1 LLEALEWNGS
11 LEKTGN
17 VYV

>member
-1 LLEALEWNGS
+1 MIAS

-17 VYV
+17 KCH